1 MFNREDK
8 RSYKNMT
15 LAEAIMLSE
24 AGFAL
29 LLEDGEVKDIVKE
42 GINKTIEKLK
52 KQNIEVVMI
61 TGDNEKTAKKVASQI
76 GIEKVIA
83 NVTPKEKAEEIKK
96 LKQDGLVMMWEME

>member
-1 MFNREDK
+1 MPVFFLQQGGDIMFNREDK

-42 GINKTIEKLK
+42 SK
-52 KQNIEVVMI
+52 KE
-61 TGDNEKTAKKVASQI
+61 A
-76 GIEKVIA
+76 
-83 NVTPKEKAEEIKK
+83 
-96 LKQDGLVMMWEME
+96 

>member
-1 MFNREDK
+1 MFNSEDK

-42 GINKTIEKLK
+42 SK
-52 KQNIEVVMI
+52 KE
-61 TGDNEKTAKKVASQI
+61 A
-76 GIEKVIA
+76 
-83 NVTPKEKAEEIKK
+83 
-96 LKQDGLVMMWEME
+96 